1 MQNQIGMSVM
11 AALTSDDFP
20 PGRSRFALFL
30 DGDPNNTSV
39 ENIIDEGFFDNCYS
53 YDQFLEDRVF
63 QERLLDQR
71 DALQAE
77 LQKMKAVIDQMQS
90 DLGLE

>member
-1 MQNQIGMSVM
+1 MPVIAEV
-11 AALTSDDFP
+11 TSDP
-20 PGRSRFALFL
+20 LTPEKPQFALFL
-30 DGDPNNTSV
+30 DGDPNNTSD
-39 ENIIDEGFFDNCYS
+39 ENIIDEGYFDNCYS
-53 YDQFLEDRVF
+53 YDMFLEDIVLK
-63 QERLLDQR
+63 ERLLDQR

>member
-1 MQNQIGMSVM
+1 MSEFDHQ
-11 AALTSDDFP
+11 LWSTFF
-20 PGRSRFALFL
+20 G
-30 DGDPNNTSV
+30 GNIN
-39 ENIIDEGFFDNCYS
+39 ENIIDEGYFDNCYS
-53 YDQFLEDRVF
+53 YDMFLEDIVLK
-63 QERLLDQR
+63 ERLLDQR